1 MDGFKLCWT
10 VSLLERQN
18 YYDIFLIKWHLIST
32 DIKTPLLFIYSCSQH
47 KNSTLDDRSSELK
60 RSHSSEY
67 LNNST
72 MTNSAHND
80 LSLFAGQLD
89 SARKTLFHRR
99 SSTGSN
105 EDLGV

>member
-1 MDGFKLCWT
+1 MVHNSDNLFHK
-10 VSLLERQN
+10 
-18 YYDIFLIKWHLIST
+18 LISI
-32 DIKTPLLFIYSCSQH
+32 DIKTFFFFYSHSQH
-47 KNSTLDDRSSELK
+47 RNSMLDDSSSELK

-72 MTNSAHND
+72 MTNSAHTD
-80 LSLFAGQLD
+80 LSVLAGQLD